1 MTTRSIIE
9 SYQNASIDSPQ
20 NAAGVALGIQNA
32 RRPERNLSNA
42 NAPLL
47 GKLEEEGEKGRRGFS
62 VASFTQAAQHESYK
76 PEKIISVGEG
86 VHASGAGDLWGNV
99 QQAVRGEVGQVA
111 IATWFSPCKA
121 VGLSDDTLIIAVE
134 NGFTQSQ
141 LLKRYGTL
149 LRNALSDL
157 TDGKIGLKVMAQPE
171 LFEADPQP
179 AAPATA
185 VRQPGSKRT
194 QWAVGQNPTQNP
206 AIDDLLDKYGDMRG
220 VFLKH
225 SMFEVVLKPYSEG
238 GWNIGMGA
246 LIAAGKQHTLE
257 RVIWALKEA
266 KAYRGAD
273 DRAKVFFHIL
283 RNGLRP
289 D

>member
-1 MTTRSIIE
+1 MSTRQISE
-9 SYQNASIDSPQ
+9 AQFCVQKNLR
-20 NAAGVALGIQNA
+20 NTAAGVALGIQNA
-32 RRPERNLSNA
+32 RLPERNLSSA
-42 NAPLL
+42 NDPLL
-47 GKLEEEGEKGRRGFS
+47 GKLDEEGEKGRRGFS
-62 VASFTQAAQHESYK
+62 VAGFTQAAQHESYK

-86 VHASGAGDLWGNV
+86 VHASGAGALWGNI

-111 IATWFSPCKA
+111 IATWFSTCKA
-121 VGLSDDTLIIAVE
+121 VGLSDETLIIAVE

-157 TDGKIGLKVMAQPE
+157 TDGKIGLKVTAQPG
-171 LFEADPQP
+171 LFEAKPQ
-179 AAPATA
+179 AAVPVTA
-185 VRQPGSKRT
+185 VRQAGSKRT
-194 QWAVGQNPTQNP
+194 QWAVGQNPTHNP